1 MPVHLGVPDAA
12 YVQPLLYGAVPT
24 FQVLTDIPANLA
36 RVFRER
42 IPPFHEAGCAF
53 LSPIDYARHGG
64 DYRVLPGVCAASSTR
79 SGTIEL
85 FVKGDVRSIRS
96 VAVDVRY
103 TSEIVL
109 SKIILAEKFSGLPG
123 ERHEVQFIPMMAELD
138 AMLGKADAAL
148 VVHPHPRSNSVSAFF
163 SLDLV
168 EEWNDLTDL
177 PYVHGIW
184 VGREENERE
193 TFLPQVGLIAT
204 NGVQHISEIAAQ
216 LAQSRKVSP
225 EDANEYLSA
234 FSYTLGIAEEESLT
248 EFIRYAYYH
257 GVLPDA
263 PDLNYFDLASPSTP
277 SLN

>member
-12 YVQPLLYGAVPT
+12 YVQPLLYGATPA
-24 FQVLTDIPANLA
+24 FQVQTDVPANLA
-36 RVFRER
+36 RVVRER
-42 IPPFHEAGCAF
+42 IPPFHEAGCAL

-64 DYRVLPGVCAASSTR
+64 DYRILPGVCVASSTR

-85 FVKGDVRSIRS
+85 FVKQDVRTIRT

-109 SKIILAEKFSGLPG
+109 SKIILAEKYSGLPG
-123 ERHEVQFIPMMAELD
+123 ERLEVQFVPMMAELD

-148 VVHPHPRSNSVSAFF
+148 VVNPHPRSKTSPPLF

-168 EEWNDLTDL
+168 EGWNDLTNL
-177 PYVHGIW
+177 PYVHGMW
-184 VGREENERE
+184 VGREESERE
-193 TFLPQVGLIAT
+193 LFLPQVASLSRD
-204 NGVQHISEIAAQ
+204 GVQHLADIAGQ
-216 LAQSRKVSP
+216 LARKYSLSP
-225 EDANEYLSA
+225 QEATEYLSP
-234 FSYTLGIAEEESLT
+234 FTYTLGKEEEESLT

-257 GVLPDA
+257 GILPDA
-263 PDLNYFDLASPSTP
+263 ADLNFFDLTFPSTP

>member
-12 YVQPLLYGAVPT
+12 YVQPLLYGATPT
-24 FQVLTDIPANLA
+24 FQVQADVPANLA

-42 IPPFHEAGCAF
+42 IPPFHEAGCAL

-64 DYRVLPGVCAASSTR
+64 DYRILPGVCVASSAR

-85 FVKGDVRSIRS
+85 FVKQDVRAIRT

-109 SKIILAEKFSGLPG
+109 SKIILAEKYSGLPG
-123 ERHEVQFIPMMAELD
+123 ERHEVQFVPMMAELD

-148 VVHPHPRSNSVSAFF
+148 VVSPHLRAKTSSPLF

-168 EEWNDLTDL
+168 EEWSDLTDL
-177 PYVHGIW
+177 PYVHGMW
-184 VGREENERE
+184 VGREESERGL
-193 TFLPQVGLIAT
+193 FLPQIVSLSR
-204 NGVQHISEIAAQ
+204 NGVRHFADIAGQ
-216 LAQSRKVSP
+216 LARKYPVSP
-225 EDANEYLSA
+225 EEATEYLST
-234 FSYTLGIAEEESLT
+234 FSYALGKEEEESLT
-248 EFIRYAYYH
+248 EFIQHAYFH

-263 PDLNYFDLASPSTP
+263 PDLNFFDLASHSTP

>member
-12 YVQPLLYGAVPT
+12 YVQPLLYGAIPS

-36 RVFRER
+36 RLFRER

-64 DYRVLPGVCAASSTR
+64 DYRVLPGVCAASSIR

-85 FVKGDVRSIRS
+85 FVKQGVGSIRT
-96 VAVDVRY
+96 VAVDVHY

-109 SKIILAEKFSGLPG
+109 TKIILAEKFSGLPG

-138 AMLGKADAAL
+138 AMLRKADAAL
-148 VVHPHPRSNSVSAFF
+148 VVYPHPRPQPASAYF

-177 PYVHGIW
+177 PYVHGMW

-193 TFLPQVGLIAT
+193 AFLSQIGLMAM
-204 NGVQHISEIAAQ
+204 NGVHHINEIAAQ
-216 LAQSRKVSP
+216 LAQHRQVSP
-225 EDANEYLSA
+225 EEAKAYLST
-234 FSYTLGIAEEESLT
+234 FSYTLGTAEEESLT

-263 PDLNYFDLASPSTP
+263 PDLNYFELDSSSAP

>member
-12 YVQPLLYGAVPT
+12 YVQPLLYEAVPS

-64 DYRVLPGVCAASSTR
+64 DYRVLPGVCVASSTR

-109 SKIILAEKFSGLPG
+109 TKIILAEKFSGLPG

-138 AMLGKADAAL
+138 AMLGNADAAL
-148 VVHPHPRSNSVSAFF
+148 VVHPHPRPKPVSAFF

-184 VGREENERE
+184 VGREENEQE
-193 TFLPQVGLIAT
+193 AFLSQVRLMAT
-204 NGVQHISEIAAQ
+204 NGVQHLGEIAAQ
-216 LAQSRKVSP
+216 LAQRRKVSP
-225 EDANEYLSA
+225 ENAHVYLSA
-234 FSYTLGIAEEESLT
+234 FSYTLGTAEEESLT

-263 PDLNYFDLASPSTP
+263 PDLNFFDLTFPSGR
-277 SLN
+277 SLS

>member
-12 YVQPLLYGAVPT
+12 YVRPLLYGATPT
-24 FQVLTDIPANLA
+24 FQVQTDVPANLA

-42 IPPFHEAGCAF
+42 IPPFHEAGCAL

-64 DYRVLPGVCAASSTR
+64 DYRVLPGVCVASSTR

-85 FVKGDVRSIRS
+85 FVKQDVRAIQT

-109 SKIILAEKFSGLPG
+109 SKIILAEKYSGLPG
-123 ERHEVQFIPMMAELD
+123 ERHEVQFVPMRAELD

-148 VVHPHPRSNSVSAFF
+148 VVNPHPRFKTSSPLF

-168 EEWNDLTDL
+168 EEWSDLTDL
-177 PYVHGIW
+177 PYVHGMW
-184 VGREENERE
+184 VGREESERGLL
-193 TFLPQVGLIAT
+193 LPQLASLSR
-204 NGVQHISEIAAQ
+204 NGVRHFADIAGQ
-216 LAQSRKVSP
+216 LARKYPVSP
-225 EDANEYLSA
+225 EEVTEYLTT
-234 FSYTLGIAEEESLT
+234 FSYTLGKQEEESLA
-248 EFIRYAYYH
+248 EFIQYAYFH

-263 PDLNYFDLASPSTP
+263 PDLNFFDLTSHSTP